1 MDWSKLYDMM
11 KTDFV
16 LQNDP
21 YFNIIMKNWMDWEDI
36 DFLITQVE
44 NWVVDEKPN
53 LTLNEAIMIS
63 WNIGIAS

>member
-1 MDWSKLYDMM
+1 MM
-11 KTDFV
+11 KTDMV

-21 YFNIIMKNWMDWEDI
+21 YFNIIMKNWMGWEDI
-36 DFLITQVE
+36 DFLITEME

-53 LTLNEAIMIS
+53 ITLSEAIMLS

>member
-1 MDWSKLYDMM
+1 M
-11 KTDFV
+11 KTDMV

-21 YFNIIMKNWMDWEDI
+21 YFNIIMKNWMGWEDI
-36 DFLITQVE
+36 DFLITEME

-53 LTLNEAIMIS
+53 ITLSEAIMLS

>member
-1 MDWSKLYDMM
+1 MM

>member
-1 MDWSKLYDMM
+1 M

>member
-1 MDWSKLYDMM
+1 M
-11 KTDFV
+11 KTDFA

-21 YFNIIMKNWMDWEDI
+21 YFNIITKNWMDWEDI